1 MSWVCKTQ
9 VGKAKLRLESVG
21 KNTANMLILNVKKN
35 LRKDTGLMRV
45 VQ

>member
-1 MSWVCKTQ
+1 MQ
-9 VGKAKLRLESVG
+9 VDKEKFRTDSVE